1 MLKIPTFIIGGILI
15 LTGVVGFV
23 FQNPGLSVKVTGPL
37 ADDATFILSDGK
49 QTHELAFMPS
59 DSAGE
64 NVWWVVHKLNQEH
77 AKNASQGNYA
87 AKNGAEYE
95 TKSFWYASASGDTLK
110 GLFGESD
117 YYASAGTAEVVEPV
131 DWSKIDVNSSK
142 LRLIYI
148 NSAGNSG
155 PVTLESS
162 NWQNILT
169 NPALKPNEK
178 LTFSKSK
185 TAFIPA
191 VIGLLLIVLALA
203 SESFPNARKHLMHVA
218 ALIGVI
224 GFAGV
229 FGQIGTSIKEMKWLK
244 SEPYGIMDASL
255 LKPAVFLITG
265 GLLVIFVILCITS
278 FIEARKQRKADE
290 KLNAEKIEKKE
301 QKKKAITDSED
312 KVEKNITKEKDDA
325 KDGKEDSEGKV
336 EDNKSD
342 ARENKNN
349 PYNKDEDGESDVKDR
364 EEDSEDKIE
373 DDQNDAKENKDDSKN
388 KDIDR
393 ESDAKDRKEDSE
405 DKDED
410 NQNDSKDENVDS
422 RDEKENKPD
431 MYKVDSKEEE
441 SKE

>member
-1 MLKIPTFIIGGILI
+1 MLKIPTFVIGGILI

-23 FQNPGLSVKVTGPL
+23 FQNPGLSIKVTGPL

-77 AKNASQGNYA
+77 AKDASQGNYA
-87 AKNGAEYE
+87 ARNGAEYE

-131 DWSKIDVNSSK
+131 DWSKIDKNSSK

-148 NSAGNSG
+148 NAAGNPG

-162 NWQNILT
+162 NWQNILSK
-169 NPALKPNEK
+169 PALKPNEK

-218 ALIGVI
+218 ALVGMV

-265 GLLVIFVILCITS
+265 GLLVIFVILCIAS

-290 KLNAEKIEKKE
+290 KLNAKKKE
-301 QKKKAITDSED
+301 KNDNKEDDARDGKDDSED
-312 KVEKNITKEKDDA
+312 KVEDNQSDA
-325 KDGKEDSEGKV
+325 KDGKEGLKEKDDDKQSDTPDGKDDTKDEDIQSNTQNEKEDSKDYIQGNNKDSKEDSIVEK
-336 EDNKSD
+336 EDNP
-342 ARENKNN
+342 NK
-349 PYNKDEDGESDVKDR
+349 YNKDSQD
-364 EEDSEDKIE
+364 
-373 DDQNDAKENKDDSKN
+373 
-388 KDIDR
+388 
-393 ESDAKDRKEDSE
+393 
-405 DKDED
+405 
-410 NQNDSKDENVDS
+410 
-422 RDEKENKPD
+422 
-431 MYKVDSKEEE
+431 EE